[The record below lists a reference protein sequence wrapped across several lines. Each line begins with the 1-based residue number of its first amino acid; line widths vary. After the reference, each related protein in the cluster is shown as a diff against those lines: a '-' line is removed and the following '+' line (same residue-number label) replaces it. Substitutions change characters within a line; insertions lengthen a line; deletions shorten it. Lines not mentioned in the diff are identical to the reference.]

1 MDQIRY
7 SDKLSSRKK
16 LTGNKKEQ
24 EIPHLISLQKDSY
37 EKLLSSKSNS
47 DSNSY
52 IGIESVFRSFF
63 PVTDSV
69 GKVTLEFV
77 EYSLSDPLY
86 SPAECI
92 SSSRTYASSLKAKL
106 RLIIWDTNSDD
117 PENKEIL
124 SIKEQEVYLCELPLM
139 TDSGSFIIN
148 GSERVVVSQMK
159 RSPGVFFGSE
169 AGPNVF
175 GSKIYTAKIVPNLGS
190 WLDFEIDNK
199 DILHFRIDK
208 KRKMLA
214 TSLLRAL
221 DFSSKDII
229 TSFYDKFQISFKK
242 DKGWISEF
250 VPELFLDTK
259 ASSNI
264 VDANSGDVV
273 IAKGKK
279 INQRLIKKLQDSGFK
294 EYILSDDLIFG
305 HVIINDLLDSET
317 GEVLLESGSMLT
329 KDGLEALQNLNF
341 DAVEVVNPSKS
352 KIGSYIYNTLVI
364 DKNKTTK
371 DALLDIYRSI
381 RLGESLASVEVA
393 SNFLNSLF
401 FNAGKYNLSDVGR
414 MKINYRLDLNISD
427 DVLHLTKE
435 DIIKTME
442 IISKIKY
449 NDLPTDD
456 IDNLANRRVRTV
468 GELVENQLRIGIS
481 KIEKYIL
488 EKMHSSDSDS
498 IMPQTLI
505 NSKPLS
511 SSIKDFFAMSQLS
524 QFMDQTNPLSE
535 VTHKRRLSSL
545 GPGGLVR
552 DRAGFEV
559 RDVHPTHYGRICPIE
574 TPEGPNIGLINSLA
588 TYARVNDYGFIET
601 PFKKVVNGKVSNKI
615 VFLSAI
621 EEIDQN
627 IAQSNIKIDENGAIN
642 EDIVVCRR
650 NGEYIT
656 LKSSEIDLV
665 DVSTRQLISV
675 ATTLIPFLENDDAN
689 RALMGSNMQRQALP
703 LLQSAA
709 PLVGTGTESVI
720 AYDSGVVIKS
730 DFDAIVKYVDSTK
743 IIVES
748 KSEDSL
754 GQIKTYNL
762 VKYSRTNQDTCIN
775 QKPIVSVGD
784 VVKKGQVMSD
794 GHAVDNGE
802 LALGKNI
809 RVAFMSWN
817 GYNFED
823 SIIVSEKL
831 LQDNAFTSVH
841 IEELE
846 IVARDTRLGPEEI
859 TRDIPNINEEYLS
872 KLDEEG
878 IIHIG
883 AKVKA
888 GDLIVGKTTPKS
900 ESPMTPEEKLLKVI
914 FGEKS
919 SDVKDSSLYAP
930 IGMDGVVVDVKVLSR
945 KGLDKDE
952 RSLYIESQ
960 EIQKVARDR
969 DSHITFLKES
979 ISNRLKSVLF
989 GQILSNNIGKKKKSL
1004 KLDYNILQEFSFD
1017 ELLKISI
1024 EDADAANK
1032 LADIVKSYKDQLSN
1046 IKKEYDEN
1054 ISRIKSGDDLKQ
1066 GVLKIVKVYIAS
1078 KSVLQAGDKMSGRHG
1093 NKGVVSKIVPVEDM
1107 PYDENGESVD
1117 IILNPLGVPSRMNIG
1132 QILESHLGLAS
1143 VSLGRKV
1150 AEKLDLYYKK
1160 GAKIEDVKSQ
1170 LSKIYESEE
1179 EISLLNAM
1187 SEEEIVSFA
1196 EKLRNGVP
1204 FATGSF
1210 DGMNEKTINNLL
1222 TLSGNTEDGQVTL
1235 IDGISGEKFDRK
1247 VTVGYMY
1254 ILKLHHLVDSKI
1266 HARSI
1271 GPYSLITQQPLGG
1284 KSHFGGQ
1291 RFGEMECWA
1300 LQAYGVAYTLQ
1311 EMLTVKSDDVVG
1323 RIKIY
1328 ESIIHDNQNFTCGI
1342 PESFNVMIKEVRSLG
1357 LNIELVD

>member
-1 MDQIRY
+1 
-7 SDKLSSRKK
+7 
-16 LTGNKKEQ
+16 
-24 EIPHLISLQKDSY
+24 
-37 EKLLSSKSNS
+37 
-47 DSNSY
+47 
-52 IGIESVFRSFF
+52 
-63 PVTDSV
+63 
-69 GKVTLEFV
+69 
-77 EYSLSDPLY
+77 
-86 SPAECI
+86 
-92 SSSRTYASSLKAKL
+92 
-106 RLIIWDTNSDD
+106 
-117 PENKEIL
+117 
-124 SIKEQEVYLCELPLM
+124 
-139 TDSGSFIIN
+139 
-148 GSERVVVSQMK
+148 
-159 RSPGVFFGSE
+159 
-169 AGPNVF
+169 
-175 GSKIYTAKIVPNLGS
+175 
-190 WLDFEIDNK
+190 
-199 DILHFRIDK
+199 
-208 KRKMLA
+208 
-214 TSLLRAL
+214 
-221 DFSSKDII
+221 
-229 TSFYDKFQISFKK
+229 
-242 DKGWISEF
+242 
-250 VPELFLDTK
+250 
-259 ASSNI
+259 
-264 VDANSGDVV
+264 
-273 IAKGKK
+273 
-279 INQRLIKKLQDSGFK
+279 
-294 EYILSDDLIFG
+294 
-305 HVIINDLLDSET
+305 
-317 GEVLLESGSMLT
+317 
-329 KDGLEALQNLNF
+329 
-341 DAVEVVNPSKS
+341 
-352 KIGSYIYNTLVI
+352 
-364 DKNKTTK
+364 
-371 DALLDIYRSI
+371 
-381 RLGESLASVEVA
+381 
-393 SNFLNSLF
+393 
-401 FNAGKYNLSDVGR
+401 
-414 MKINYRLDLNISD
+414 MKINYRLSIEVDK

-435 DIIKTME
+435 DIIKTIE
-442 IISKIKY
+442 ILSKIKY
-449 NDLPTDD
+449 QDLPTDD
-456 IDNLANRRVRTV
+456 IDNLANRRVRAV

-488 EKMHSSDSDS
+488 EKMHSSDPDS

-588 TYARVNDYGFIET
+588 TYAKISNYGFIET
-601 PFKKVVNGKVSNKI
+601 PYRKVFDNKVSDEV

-621 EEIDQN
+621 EEIDRN
-627 IAQSNIKIDENGAIN
+627 IAQSNTKIDDNNNII

-650 NGEYIT
+650 NNEYIT
-656 LKSSEIDLV
+656 VKSSEIDLI
-665 DVSTRQLISV
+665 DVSTKQLISI

-703 LLQSAA
+703 LLKSSA
-709 PLVGTGTESVI
+709 PLVGTGTESII
-720 AYDSGVVIKS
+720 AYDSGVIVKS
-730 DFDAIVKYVDSTK
+730 DFDGIVRYVDSDK

-748 KSEDSL
+748 DNEESI

-762 VKYSRTNQDTCIN
+762 TKYSRTNQDTCIN
-775 QKPIVSVGD
+775 QRPVVFVGD
-784 VVKKGQVMSD
+784 KVRSGQIMSD
-794 GHAVDNGE
+794 GHSVENGE

-831 LQDNAFTSVH
+831 LQDDTFTSVH

-859 TRDIPNINEEYLS
+859 TRDIPNINEEYLN

-878 IIHIG
+878 VIHIG
-883 AKVKA
+883 AKIKA

-919 SDVKDSSLYAP
+919 SDVRDSSLYAP

-960 EIQKVARDR
+960 AIQKATRNK
-969 DSHITFLKES
+969 DSSISFLKDS
-979 ISNRLKSVLF
+979 VSNKLKSILF
-989 GQILSNNIGKKKKSL
+989 GQKLANNIGKKKKSL
-1004 KLDYNILQEFSFD
+1004 KLDYKILQDFSLE
-1017 ELLKISI
+1017 ELFKISVDDLGVMEKVGNI
-1024 EDADAANK
+1024 M
-1032 LADIVKSYKDQLSN
+1032 KSYKEQALN
-1046 IKKEYDEN
+1046 LEKEYEN
-1054 ISRIKSGDDLKQ
+1054 SVSRIKSGDDLKQ

-1093 NKGVVSKIVPVEDM
+1093 NKGVVSRIVPVEDM
-1107 PYDENGESVD
+1107 PYDENGEPVD

-1143 VSLGRKV
+1143 VMLGRKV
-1150 AEKLDLYYKK
+1150 AKKLNEYKQGNASIDDLR
-1160 GAKIEDVKSQ
+1160 SQ
-1170 LSKIYESEE
+1170 LELIYDSKE
-1179 EISLLNAM
+1179 EISLLKLMNKD
-1187 SEEEIVSFA
+1187 ELVSFA
-1196 EKLRNGVP
+1196 SKIRNGVP

-1210 DGMNEKTINNLL
+1210 DGMNEDVIDNLL
-1222 TLSGNTEDGQVTL
+1222 TLSGNSEDGQVTL
-1235 IDGISGEKFDRK
+1235 IDGITGDKFDRK

-1254 ILKLHHLVDSKI
+1254 ILKLHHLVESKI

-1328 ESIIHDNQNFTCGI
+1328 ESIIHENQNFTCGI
-1342 PESFNVMIKEVRSLG
+1342 PESFNVMIKEVRSLV

>member
-1 MDQIRY
+1 MDQVRY
-7 SDKLSSRKK
+7 FDKLSLRKK
-16 LTGNKKEQ
+16 LAGNKKEQ
-24 EIPHLISLQKDSY
+24 EVPYLISLQKDSY
-37 EKLLSSKSNS
+37 KKLLVSDPNS
-47 DSNSY
+47 DTNV
-52 IGIESVFRSFF
+52 GIDSVFRSFF

-69 GKVTLEFV
+69 GRVTLEFV
-77 EYSLSDPLY
+77 EYILSDPLY
-86 SPAECI
+86 TPSECI
-92 SSSRTYASSLKAKL
+92 TSSRTYASSLKAKL
-106 RLIIWDTNSDD
+106 RLILWDTDSNDSQ
-117 PENKEIL
+117 NKEIL
-124 SIKEQEVYLCELPLM
+124 SVKEQEVYFCELPLM
-139 TDSGSFIIN
+139 TDNGSFIIN
-148 GSERVVVSQMK
+148 GSERVIVSQMK

-169 AGPNVF
+169 SANNVF
-175 GSKIYTAKIVPNLGS
+175 GSKIYTAKIVPNIGS

-221 DFSSKDII
+221 DFSYKDII
-229 TSFYDKFQISFKK
+229 TTFYNKFKISFDKK
-242 DKGWISEF
+242 KGWISEF
-250 VPELFLDTK
+250 IPDSFLGGK
-259 ASSNI
+259 AASDI
-264 VDANSGDVV
+264 VDADSGDIV
-273 IAKGKK
+273 IKKGQK
-279 INQRLIKKLQDSGFK
+279 INQRLLNKLEDSDFK
-294 EYILSDDLIFG
+294 NYILSDDLIFG
-305 HVIINDLLDSET
+305 HVIVDDLLDSET

-329 KDGLEALQNLNF
+329 LEGLEALQNLNF
-341 DAVEVVNPSKS
+341 DNIDVVNPSKS
-352 KIGSYIYNTLVI
+352 KIGSYIYNTLIV

-401 FNAGKYNLSDVGR
+401 FNVGKYSLSDVGR
-414 MKINYRLDLNISD
+414 MKINYRLSIEVDK

-435 DIIKTME
+435 DIIKTIE
-442 IISKIKY
+442 ILSKIKY
-449 NDLPTDD
+449 QDLPTDD
-456 IDNLANRRVRTV
+456 IDNLANRRVRAV

-488 EKMHSSDSDS
+488 EKMHSSDPDS

-588 TYARVNDYGFIET
+588 TYAKISNYGFIET
-601 PFKKVVNGKVSNKI
+601 PYRKVFDNKVSDEV

-621 EEIDQN
+621 EEIDRN
-627 IAQSNIKIDENGAIN
+627 IAQSNTKIDDNNNII

-650 NGEYIT
+650 NNEYIT
-656 LKSSEIDLV
+656 VKSSEIDLI
-665 DVSTRQLISV
+665 DVSTKQLISI

-703 LLQSAA
+703 LLKSSA
-709 PLVGTGTESVI
+709 PLVGTGTESII
-720 AYDSGVVIKS
+720 AYDSGVIVKS
-730 DFDAIVKYVDSTK
+730 DFDGIVRYVDSDK

-748 KSEDSL
+748 DNEESI

-762 VKYSRTNQDTCIN
+762 TKYSRTNQDTCIN
-775 QKPIVSVGD
+775 QRPVVFVGD
-784 VVKKGQVMSD
+784 KVRSGQIMSD
-794 GHAVDNGE
+794 GHSVENGE

-831 LQDNAFTSVH
+831 LQDDTFTSVH

-859 TRDIPNINEEYLS
+859 TRDIPNINEEYLN

-878 IIHIG
+878 VIHIG
-883 AKVKA
+883 AKIKA

-919 SDVKDSSLYAP
+919 SDVRDSSLYAP

-960 EIQKVARDR
+960 AIQKATRNK
-969 DSHITFLKES
+969 DSSISFLKDS
-979 ISNRLKSVLF
+979 VSNKLKSILF
-989 GQILSNNIGKKKKSL
+989 GQKLANNIGKKKKSL
-1004 KLDYNILQEFSFD
+1004 KLDYKILQDFSLE
-1017 ELLKISI
+1017 ELFKISVDDLGVMEKVGNI
-1024 EDADAANK
+1024 M
-1032 LADIVKSYKDQLSN
+1032 KSYKEQALN
-1046 IKKEYDEN
+1046 LEKEYEN
-1054 ISRIKSGDDLKQ
+1054 SVSRIKSGDDLKQ

-1093 NKGVVSKIVPVEDM
+1093 NKGVVSRIVPVEDM
-1107 PYDENGESVD
+1107 PYDENGEPVD

-1143 VSLGRKV
+1143 VMLGRKV
-1150 AEKLDLYYKK
+1150 AKKLNEYKQGNASIDDLR
-1160 GAKIEDVKSQ
+1160 SQ
-1170 LSKIYESEE
+1170 LELIYDSKE
-1179 EISLLNAM
+1179 EISLLKLMNKD
-1187 SEEEIVSFA
+1187 ELVSFA
-1196 EKLRNGVP
+1196 SKIRNGVP

-1210 DGMNEKTINNLL
+1210 DGMNEDVIDNLL
-1222 TLSGNTEDGQVTL
+1222 TLSGNSEDGQVTL
-1235 IDGISGEKFDRK
+1235 IDGITGDKFDRK

-1254 ILKLHHLVDSKI
+1254 ILKLHHLVESKI

-1328 ESIIHDNQNFTCGI
+1328 ESIIHENQNFTCGI

>member
-1 MDQIRY
+1 MDQVRY
-7 SDKLSSRKK
+7 FDKLSLRKK
-16 LTGNKKEQ
+16 LAGNKKEQ
-24 EIPHLISLQKDSY
+24 EVPYLISLQKDSY
-37 EKLLSSKSNS
+37 KKLLVSDPNS
-47 DSNSY
+47 DTNV
-52 IGIESVFRSFF
+52 GIDSVFRSFF

-69 GKVTLEFV
+69 GRVTLEFV
-77 EYSLSDPLY
+77 EYILSDPLY
-86 SPAECI
+86 TPSECI
-92 SSSRTYASSLKAKL
+92 TSSRTYASSLKAKL
-106 RLIIWDTNSDD
+106 RLILWDTDSNDSQ
-117 PENKEIL
+117 NKEIL
-124 SIKEQEVYLCELPLM
+124 SVKEQEVYFCELPLM
-139 TDSGSFIIN
+139 TDNGSFIIN
-148 GSERVVVSQMK
+148 GSERVIVSQMK

-169 AGPNVF
+169 SANNVF
-175 GSKIYTAKIVPNLGS
+175 GSKIYTAKIVPNIGS

-229 TSFYDKFQISFKK
+229 TTFYNKFKISFDKK
-242 DKGWISEF
+242 KGWISEF
-250 VPELFLDTK
+250 IPDSFLGGK
-259 ASSNI
+259 AASDI
-264 VDANSGDVV
+264 VDADSGDIV
-273 IAKGKK
+273 IKKGQK
-279 INQRLIKKLQDSGFK
+279 INQRLLNKLEDSDFK
-294 EYILSDDLIFG
+294 NYILSDDLIFG
-305 HVIINDLLDSET
+305 HVIVDDLLDSET

-329 KDGLEALQNLNF
+329 LEGLEALQNLNF
-341 DAVEVVNPSKS
+341 DNIDVVNPSKS
-352 KIGSYIYNTLVI
+352 KIGSYIYNTLIV

-401 FNAGKYNLSDVGR
+401 FNVGKYSLSDVGR
-414 MKINYRLDLNISD
+414 MKINYRLSIEVDK

-435 DIIKTME
+435 DIIKTIE
-442 IISKIKY
+442 ILSKIKY
-449 NDLPTDD
+449 QDLPTDD
-456 IDNLANRRVRTV
+456 IDNLANRRVRAV

-481 KIEKYIL
+481 KIEKYIM
-488 EKMHSSDSDS
+488 EKMHSSDPDS

-588 TYARVNDYGFIET
+588 TYAKISNYGFIET
-601 PFKKVVNGKVSNKI
+601 PYRKVFDNKVSDEV

-621 EEIDQN
+621 EEIDRN
-627 IAQSNIKIDENGAIN
+627 IAQSNTKIDDNNNII

-650 NGEYIT
+650 NNEYIT
-656 LKSSEIDLV
+656 VKSSEIDLI
-665 DVSTRQLISV
+665 DVSTKQLISI

-703 LLQSAA
+703 LLKSSA
-709 PLVGTGTESVI
+709 PLVGTGTESII
-720 AYDSGVVIKS
+720 AYDSGVIVKS
-730 DFDAIVKYVDSTK
+730 DFDGIVRYVDSDK

-748 KSEDSL
+748 DNEESI

-762 VKYSRTNQDTCIN
+762 TKYSRTNQDTCIN
-775 QKPIVSVGD
+775 QRPVVFVGD
-784 VVKKGQVMSD
+784 KVRSGQIMSD
-794 GHAVDNGE
+794 GHSVENGE

-831 LQDNAFTSVH
+831 LQDDTFTSVH

-859 TRDIPNINEEYLS
+859 TRDIPNINEEYLN

-878 IIHIG
+878 VIHIG
-883 AKVKA
+883 AKIKA

-919 SDVKDSSLYAP
+919 SDVRDSSLYAP

-960 EIQKVARDR
+960 AIQKATRNKDY
-969 DSHITFLKES
+969 SISFLKDS
-979 ISNRLKSVLF
+979 VSNKLKSILF
-989 GQILSNNIGKKKKSL
+989 GQKLANNIGKKKKSL
-1004 KLDYNILQEFSFD
+1004 KLDYKILQDFSLE
-1017 ELLKISI
+1017 ELFKISVDDLGVMEKVGNI
-1024 EDADAANK
+1024 M
-1032 LADIVKSYKDQLSN
+1032 KSYKEQALN
-1046 IKKEYDEN
+1046 LKKN
-1054 ISRIKSGDDLKQ
+1054 M
-1066 GVLKIVKVYIAS
+1066 KIVFL
-1078 KSVLQAGDKMSGRHG
+1078 VL
-1093 NKGVVSKIVPVEDM
+1093 
-1107 PYDENGESVD
+1107 
-1117 IILNPLGVPSRMNIG
+1117 
-1132 QILESHLGLAS
+1132 
-1143 VSLGRKV
+1143 
-1150 AEKLDLYYKK
+1150 
-1160 GAKIEDVKSQ
+1160 
-1170 LSKIYESEE
+1170 
-1179 EISLLNAM
+1179 
-1187 SEEEIVSFA
+1187 
-1196 EKLRNGVP
+1196 
-1204 FATGSF
+1204 
-1210 DGMNEKTINNLL
+1210 NL
-1222 TLSGNTEDGQVTL
+1222 
-1235 IDGISGEKFDRK
+1235 
-1247 VTVGYMY
+1247 
-1254 ILKLHHLVDSKI
+1254 
-1266 HARSI
+1266 
-1271 GPYSLITQQPLGG
+1271 
-1284 KSHFGGQ
+1284 
-1291 RFGEMECWA
+1291 
-1300 LQAYGVAYTLQ
+1300 
-1311 EMLTVKSDDVVG
+1311 
-1323 RIKIY
+1323 
-1328 ESIIHDNQNFTCGI
+1328 
-1342 PESFNVMIKEVRSLG
+1342 VMI
-1357 LNIELVD
+1357 

>member
-1 MDQIRY
+1 MDQVRY
-7 SDKLSSRKK
+7 FDKLSLRKK
-16 LTGNKKEQ
+16 LAGNKKEQ
-24 EIPHLISLQKDSY
+24 EVPYLISLQKDSY
-37 EKLLSSKSNS
+37 KKLLVSDPNS
-47 DSNSY
+47 DTNV
-52 IGIESVFRSFF
+52 GIDSVFRSFF

-69 GKVTLEFV
+69 GRVTLEFV
-77 EYSLSDPLY
+77 EYILSDPLY
-86 SPAECI
+86 TPSECI
-92 SSSRTYASSLKAKL
+92 TSSRTYASSLKAKL
-106 RLIIWDTNSDD
+106 RLILWDTDSNDSQ
-117 PENKEIL
+117 NKEIL
-124 SIKEQEVYLCELPLM
+124 SVKEQEVYFCELPLM
-139 TDSGSFIIN
+139 TDNGSFIIN
-148 GSERVVVSQMK
+148 GSERVIVSQMK

-169 AGPNVF
+169 SANNVF
-175 GSKIYTAKIVPNLGS
+175 GSKIYTAKIVPNIGS

-229 TSFYDKFQISFKK
+229 TTFYNKFKISFDKK
-242 DKGWISEF
+242 KGWISEF
-250 VPELFLDTK
+250 IPDSFLGGK
-259 ASSNI
+259 AASDI
-264 VDANSGDVV
+264 VDADSGDIV
-273 IAKGKK
+273 IKKGQK
-279 INQRLIKKLQDSGFK
+279 INQRLLNKLEDSDFK
-294 EYILSDDLIFG
+294 NYILSDDLIFG
-305 HVIINDLLDSET
+305 HVIVDDLLDSET

-329 KDGLEALQNLNF
+329 LEGLEALQNLNF
-341 DAVEVVNPSKS
+341 DNIDVVNPSKS
-352 KIGSYIYNTLVI
+352 KIGSYIYNTLIV

-401 FNAGKYNLSDVGR
+401 FNVGKYSLSDVGR
-414 MKINYRLDLNISD
+414 MKINYRLSIEVDK

-435 DIIKTME
+435 DIIKTIE
-442 IISKIKY
+442 ILSKIKY
-449 NDLPTDD
+449 QDLPTDD
-456 IDNLANRRVRTV
+456 IDNLANRRVRAV

-488 EKMHSSDSDS
+488 EKMHSSDPDS

-588 TYARVNDYGFIET
+588 TYAKISNYGFIET
-601 PFKKVVNGKVSNKI
+601 PYRKVFDNKVSDEV

-621 EEIDQN
+621 EEIDRN
-627 IAQSNIKIDENGAIN
+627 IAQSNTKIDDNNNII

-650 NGEYIT
+650 NNEYIT
-656 LKSSEIDLV
+656 VKSSEIDLI
-665 DVSTRQLISV
+665 DVSTKQLISI

-703 LLQSAA
+703 LLKSSA
-709 PLVGTGTESVI
+709 PLVGTGTESII
-720 AYDSGVVIKS
+720 AYDSGVIVKS
-730 DFDAIVKYVDSTK
+730 DFDGIVRYVDSDK

-748 KSEDSL
+748 DNEESI

-762 VKYSRTNQDTCIN
+762 TKYSRTNQDTCIN
-775 QKPIVSVGD
+775 QRPVVFVGD
-784 VVKKGQVMSD
+784 KVRSGQIMSD
-794 GHAVDNGE
+794 GHSVENGE

-831 LQDNAFTSVH
+831 LQDDTFTSVH

-859 TRDIPNINEEYLS
+859 TRDIPNINEEYLN

-878 IIHIG
+878 VIHIG
-883 AKVKA
+883 AKIKA

-919 SDVKDSSLYAP
+919 SDVRDSSLYAP

-960 EIQKVARDR
+960 AIQKATRNK
-969 DSHITFLKES
+969 DSSISFLKDS
-979 ISNRLKSVLF
+979 VSNKLKSILF
-989 GQILSNNIGKKKKSL
+989 GQKLANNIGKKKKSL
-1004 KLDYNILQEFSFD
+1004 KLDYKILQDFSLE
-1017 ELLKISI
+1017 ELFKISVDDLGVMEKVGNI
-1024 EDADAANK
+1024 M
-1032 LADIVKSYKDQLSN
+1032 KSYKEQALN
-1046 IKKEYDEN
+1046 LEKEYEN
-1054 ISRIKSGDDLKQ
+1054 SVSRIKSGDDLKQ

-1093 NKGVVSKIVPVEDM
+1093 NKGVVSRIVPVEDM
-1107 PYDENGESVD
+1107 PYDENGEPVD

-1143 VSLGRKV
+1143 VMLGRKV
-1150 AEKLDLYYKK
+1150 AKKLNEYKQGNASIDDLR
-1160 GAKIEDVKSQ
+1160 SQ
-1170 LSKIYESEE
+1170 LELIYDSKE
-1179 EISLLNAM
+1179 EISLLKLMNKD
-1187 SEEEIVSFA
+1187 ELVSFA
-1196 EKLRNGVP
+1196 SKIRNGVP

-1210 DGMNEKTINNLL
+1210 DGMNEDVIDNLL
-1222 TLSGNTEDGQVTL
+1222 TLSGNSEDGQVTL
-1235 IDGISGEKFDRK
+1235 IDGITGDKFDRK

-1254 ILKLHHLVDSKI
+1254 ILKLHHLVESKI

-1328 ESIIHDNQNFTCGI
+1328 ESIIHENQNFTCGI

>member
-1 MDQIRY
+1 VDQVRY
-7 SDKLSSRKK
+7 FDKLSSRKK

-24 EIPHLISLQKDSY
+24 EVPYLISLQKDSY
-37 EKLLSSKSNS
+37 KKLLNS
-47 DSNSY
+47 TSEPSESY
-52 IGIESVFRSFF
+52 VGIESVFRSFF

-77 EYSLSDPLY
+77 EYLLSDPLY

-106 RLIIWDTNSDD
+106 RLILWDTNSDD
-117 PENKEIL
+117 PDNKEVL

-139 TDSGSFIIN
+139 TENGSFIIN
-148 GSERVVVSQMK
+148 GSERVIVSQMK

-169 AGPNVF
+169 SGSNVF
-175 GSKIYTAKIVPNLGS
+175 GSKIYTAKIVPNIGS

-208 KRKMLA
+208 KRKMLV

-229 TSFYDKFQISFKK
+229 TSFYNKFKIHFDKK
-242 DKGWISEF
+242 KGWISEF

-259 ASSNI
+259 ASTDI
-264 VDANSGDVV
+264 IDADTGDVV
-273 IAKGKK
+273 IKKGKK
-279 INQRLIKKLQDSGFK
+279 INQRLVDKITDAGFK
-294 EYILSDDLIFG
+294 NYILIDELVFG
-305 HVIINDLLDSET
+305 HVIVDDLLDSDT

-329 KDGLEALQNLNF
+329 NEALDALQNLNF
-341 DAVEVVNPSKS
+341 DNIDAVNPSKS
-352 KIGSYIYNTLVI
+352 RIGSYIYNTLII

-401 FNAGKYNLSDVGR
+401 FNVGKYNLSDVGR
-414 MKINYRLDLNISD
+414 MKINYRLGLDIDKNT
-427 DVLHLTKE
+427 LHLTKE
-435 DIIKTME
+435 DIIKTIE

-456 IDNLANRRVRTV
+456 IDNLANRRVRAV

-488 EKMHSSDSDS
+488 EKMHSADADS

-588 TYARVNDYGFIET
+588 TYARINNYGFVET
-601 PFKKVVNGKVSNKI
+601 PYRKLVDGKVGNEV

-621 EEIDQN
+621 EEIDKN
-627 IAQSNIKIDENGAIN
+627 IAQSSIEVNEDGSIA

-650 NGEYIT
+650 NNEYIT
-656 LKSSEIDLV
+656 IKSAEIDLI
-665 DVSTRQLISV
+665 DVSTRQLISI

-703 LLQSAA
+703 LLKSSA
-709 PLVGTGTESVI
+709 PLVGTGTESII
-720 AYDSGVVIKS
+720 AYDSGVIIKS
-730 DFDAIVKYVDSTK
+730 DFDGVIRYVDATK

-748 KSEDSL
+748 SDENNIGK
-754 GQIKTYNL
+754 IKTYDL
-762 VKYSRTNQDTCIN
+762 IKYSRTNQDTCIN

-784 VVKKGQVMSD
+784 SVKAGQVMSD
-794 GHAVDNGE
+794 GHAVENGE

-831 LQDNAFTSVH
+831 LQDNTFTSVH

-859 TRDIPNINEEYLS
+859 TRDIPNINEEYLG

-883 AKVKA
+883 AKIKA
-888 GDLIVGKTTPKS
+888 GDLIVGKASPKS

-960 EIQKVARDR
+960 DIQKATRNKDAQ
-969 DSHITFLKES
+969 IAFLKNS
-979 ISNRLKSVLF
+979 IGNKLRSILF
-989 GQILSNNIGKKKKSL
+989 GQKLLNNIGKKKKGTE
-1004 KLDYNILQEFSFD
+1004 LDYNILQEFSVD
-1017 ELLKISI
+1017 ELLKTSV
-1024 EDADAANK
+1024 EDVKIAEKSAA
-1032 LADIVKSYKDQLSN
+1032 IVKNYKEQLLS
-1046 IKKEYDEN
+1046 IQKEYDDN
-1054 ISRIKSGDDLKQ
+1054 VSRIKSGDDLKQ

-1078 KSVLQAGDKMSGRHG
+1078 RSVLQAGDKMSGRHG
-1093 NKGVVSKIVPVEDM
+1093 NKGVVSKIVPIEDM
-1107 PYDENGESVD
+1107 PYDENGEPVD

-1143 VSLGRKV
+1143 VTLGRKV
-1150 AEKLDLYYKK
+1150 AEILDLYYKK
-1160 GAKIEDVKSQ
+1160 GATIADVKSQ
-1170 LSKIYESEE
+1170 LSKIYDSKEE
-1179 EISLLNAM
+1179 LSLLKSMND
-1187 SEEEIVSFA
+1187 EEIVEFA
-1196 EKLRNGVP
+1196 EKIRNGVP

-1210 DGMNEKTINNLL
+1210 DGMNEQTIDNLL
-1222 TLSGNTEDGQVTL
+1222 TLSGNTADGQVKL
-1235 IDGISGEKFDRK
+1235 IDGISGEAFDRK

>member
-1 MDQIRY
+1 MDQVRY
-7 SDKLSSRKK
+7 FDKLSLRKK
-16 LTGNKKEQ
+16 LAGNKKEQ
-24 EIPHLISLQKDSY
+24 EVPYLISLQKDSY
-37 EKLLSSKSNS
+37 KKLLVSDPNS
-47 DSNSY
+47 DTNV
-52 IGIESVFRSFF
+52 GIDSVFRSFF

-69 GKVTLEFV
+69 GRVTLEFV
-77 EYSLSDPLY
+77 EYILSDPLY
-86 SPAECI
+86 TPSECI
-92 SSSRTYASSLKAKL
+92 TSSRTYASSLKAKL
-106 RLIIWDTNSDD
+106 RLILWDTDSNDSQ
-117 PENKEIL
+117 NKEIL
-124 SIKEQEVYLCELPLM
+124 SVKEQEVYFCELPLM
-139 TDSGSFIIN
+139 TDNGSFIIN
-148 GSERVVVSQMK
+148 GSERVIVSQMK

-169 AGPNVF
+169 SANNVF
-175 GSKIYTAKIVPNLGS
+175 GSKIYTAKIVPNIGS

-229 TSFYDKFQISFKK
+229 TTFYNKFKISFDKK
-242 DKGWISEF
+242 KGWISEF
-250 VPELFLDTK
+250 IPDSFLGGK
-259 ASSNI
+259 AASDI
-264 VDANSGDVV
+264 VDADSGDIV
-273 IAKGKK
+273 IKKGQK
-279 INQRLIKKLQDSGFK
+279 INQRLLNKLEDSDFK
-294 EYILSDDLIFG
+294 NYILSDDLIFG
-305 HVIINDLLDSET
+305 HVIVDDLLDSET

-329 KDGLEALQNLNF
+329 LEGLEALQNLNF
-341 DAVEVVNPSKS
+341 DNIDVVNPSKS
-352 KIGSYIYNTLVI
+352 KIGSYIYNTLIV

-401 FNAGKYNLSDVGR
+401 FNVGKYSLSDVGR
-414 MKINYRLDLNISD
+414 MKINYRLSIEVDK

-435 DIIKTME
+435 DIIKTIE
-442 IISKIKY
+442 ILSKIKY
-449 NDLPTDD
+449 QDLPTDD
-456 IDNLANRRVRTV
+456 IDNLANRRVRAV

-488 EKMHSSDSDS
+488 EKMHSSDPDS

-574 TPEGPNIGLINSLA
+574 TQEGPNIGLINSLA
-588 TYARVNDYGFIET
+588 TYAKISNYGFIET
-601 PFKKVVNGKVSNKI
+601 PYRKVFDNKVSDEV

-621 EEIDQN
+621 EEIDRN
-627 IAQSNIKIDENGAIN
+627 IAQSNTKIDDNNNII

-650 NGEYIT
+650 NNEYIT
-656 LKSSEIDLV
+656 VKSSEIDLI
-665 DVSTRQLISV
+665 DVSTKQLISI

-703 LLQSAA
+703 LLKSSA
-709 PLVGTGTESVI
+709 PLVGTGTESII
-720 AYDSGVVIKS
+720 AYDSGVIVKS
-730 DFDAIVKYVDSTK
+730 DFDGIVRYVDSDK

-748 KSEDSL
+748 DNEESI

-762 VKYSRTNQDTCIN
+762 TKYSRTNQDTCIN
-775 QKPIVSVGD
+775 QRPVVFVGD
-784 VVKKGQVMSD
+784 KVRSGQIMSD
-794 GHAVDNGE
+794 GNSVENGE

-831 LQDNAFTSVH
+831 LQDDTFTSVH

-859 TRDIPNINEEYLS
+859 TRDIPNINEEYLN

-878 IIHIG
+878 VIHIG
-883 AKVKA
+883 AKIKA

-919 SDVKDSSLYAP
+919 SDVRDSSLYAP

-952 RSLYIESQ
+952 RSLYIESKA
-960 EIQKVARDR
+960 IQKATRNK
-969 DSHITFLKES
+969 DSSISFLKDS
-979 ISNRLKSVLF
+979 VSNKLKSILF
-989 GQILSNNIGKKKKSL
+989 GQKLANNIGKKKKSL
-1004 KLDYNILQEFSFD
+1004 KLDYKILQDFSLE
-1017 ELLKISI
+1017 ELFKISVDDLGVMEKVGNI
-1024 EDADAANK
+1024 M
-1032 LADIVKSYKDQLSN
+1032 KSYKEQALN
-1046 IKKEYDEN
+1046 LEKEYEN
-1054 ISRIKSGDDLKQ
+1054 SVSRIKSGDDLKQ

-1093 NKGVVSKIVPVEDM
+1093 NKGVVSRIVPVEDM
-1107 PYDENGESVD
+1107 PYDENGEPVD

-1143 VSLGRKV
+1143 VMLGRKV
-1150 AEKLDLYYKK
+1150 AKKLNEYKQGNASIDDLR
-1160 GAKIEDVKSQ
+1160 SQ
-1170 LSKIYESEE
+1170 LELIYDSKE
-1179 EISLLNAM
+1179 EISLLKLMNKD
-1187 SEEEIVSFA
+1187 ELVSFA
-1196 EKLRNGVP
+1196 SKIRNGVP

-1210 DGMNEKTINNLL
+1210 DGMNEDVIDNLL
-1222 TLSGNTEDGQVTL
+1222 TLSGNSEDCQVTL
-1235 IDGISGEKFDRK
+1235 IDGITGDKFDRK

-1254 ILKLHHLVDSKI
+1254 ILKLHHLVESKI

-1328 ESIIHDNQNFTCGI
+1328 ESIIHENQNFTCGI

>member
-1 MDQIRY
+1 MDQVRY
-7 SDKLSSRKK
+7 FDKLSLRKK
-16 LTGNKKEQ
+16 LAGNKKEQ
-24 EIPHLISLQKDSY
+24 EVPYLISLQKDSY
-37 EKLLSSKSNS
+37 KKLLVSDPNS
-47 DSNSY
+47 DTNV
-52 IGIESVFRSFF
+52 GIDSVFRSFF

-69 GKVTLEFV
+69 GRVTLEFV
-77 EYSLSDPLY
+77 EYILSDPLY
-86 SPAECI
+86 TPSECI
-92 SSSRTYASSLKAKL
+92 TSSRTYASSLKAKL
-106 RLIIWDTNSDD
+106 RLILWDTDSNDSQ
-117 PENKEIL
+117 NKEIL
-124 SIKEQEVYLCELPLM
+124 SVKEQEVYFCELPLM
-139 TDSGSFIIN
+139 TDNGSFIIN
-148 GSERVVVSQMK
+148 GSERVIVSQMK

-169 AGPNVF
+169 SANNVF
-175 GSKIYTAKIVPNLGS
+175 GSKIYTAKIVPNIGS

-229 TSFYDKFQISFKK
+229 TTFYNKFKISFDKK
-242 DKGWISEF
+242 KGWISEF
-250 VPELFLDTK
+250 IPDSFLGGK
-259 ASSNI
+259 AASDI
-264 VDANSGDVV
+264 VDADSGDIV
-273 IAKGKK
+273 IKKGQK
-279 INQRLIKKLQDSGFK
+279 INQRLLNKLEDSDFK
-294 EYILSDDLIFG
+294 NYILSDDLIFG
-305 HVIINDLLDSET
+305 HVIVDDLLDSET

-329 KDGLEALQNLNF
+329 LEGLEALQNLNF
-341 DAVEVVNPSKS
+341 DNIDVVNPSKS
-352 KIGSYIYNTLVI
+352 KIGSYIYNTLIV

-401 FNAGKYNLSDVGR
+401 FNVGKYSLSDVGR
-414 MKINYRLDLNISD
+414 MKINYRLSIEVDK

-435 DIIKTME
+435 DIIKTIE
-442 IISKIKY
+442 ILSKIKY
-449 NDLPTDD
+449 QDLPTDD
-456 IDNLANRRVRTV
+456 IDNLANRRVRAV

-488 EKMHSSDSDS
+488 EKMHSSDPDS

-588 TYARVNDYGFIET
+588 TYAKISNYGFIET
-601 PFKKVVNGKVSNKI
+601 PYRKVFDNKVSDEV

-621 EEIDQN
+621 EEIDRN
-627 IAQSNIKIDENGAIN
+627 IAQSNTKIDDNNNII

-650 NGEYIT
+650 NNEYIT
-656 LKSSEIDLV
+656 VKSSEIDLI
-665 DVSTRQLISV
+665 DVSTKQLISI

-703 LLQSAA
+703 LLKSSA
-709 PLVGTGTESVI
+709 PLVGTGTESII
-720 AYDSGVVIKS
+720 AYDSGVIVKS
-730 DFDAIVKYVDSTK
+730 DFDGIVRYVDSDK

-748 KSEDSL
+748 DNEESI

-762 VKYSRTNQDTCIN
+762 TKYSRTNQDTCIN
-775 QKPIVSVGD
+775 QRPVVFVGD
-784 VVKKGQVMSD
+784 KVRSGQIMSD
-794 GHAVDNGE
+794 GHSVENGE

-831 LQDNAFTSVH
+831 LQDDTFTSVH

-859 TRDIPNINEEYLS
+859 TRDIPNINEEYLN

-878 IIHIG
+878 VIHIG
-883 AKVKA
+883 AKIKA

-919 SDVKDSSLYAP
+919 SDVRDSSLYAP

-960 EIQKVARDR
+960 AIQKATRNK
-969 DSHITFLKES
+969 DSSISFLKDS
-979 ISNRLKSVLF
+979 VSNKLKSILF
-989 GQILSNNIGKKKKSL
+989 GQKLANNIGKKKKSL
-1004 KLDYNILQEFSFD
+1004 KLDYKILQDFSLE
-1017 ELLKISI
+1017 ELFKISVDDLGVMEKVGNI
-1024 EDADAANK
+1024 M
-1032 LADIVKSYKDQLSN
+1032 KSYKEQALN
-1046 IKKEYDEN
+1046 LEKEYEN
-1054 ISRIKSGDDLKQ
+1054 SVSRIKSGDDLKQ

-1078 KSVLQAGDKMSGRHG
+1078 KSVLQAGDKMS
-1093 NKGVVSKIVPVEDM
+1093 
-1107 PYDENGESVD
+1107 
-1117 IILNPLGVPSRMNIG
+1117 
-1132 QILESHLGLAS
+1132 
-1143 VSLGRKV
+1143 
-1150 AEKLDLYYKK
+1150 
-1160 GAKIEDVKSQ
+1160 
-1170 LSKIYESEE
+1170 
-1179 EISLLNAM
+1179 
-1187 SEEEIVSFA
+1187 
-1196 EKLRNGVP
+1196 
-1204 FATGSF
+1204 
-1210 DGMNEKTINNLL
+1210 
-1222 TLSGNTEDGQVTL
+1222 
-1235 IDGISGEKFDRK
+1235 
-1247 VTVGYMY
+1247 
-1254 ILKLHHLVDSKI
+1254 
-1266 HARSI
+1266 
-1271 GPYSLITQQPLGG
+1271 
-1284 KSHFGGQ
+1284 
-1291 RFGEMECWA
+1291 
-1300 LQAYGVAYTLQ
+1300 
-1311 EMLTVKSDDVVG
+1311 
-1323 RIKIY
+1323 
-1328 ESIIHDNQNFTCGI
+1328 
-1342 PESFNVMIKEVRSLG
+1342 
-1357 LNIELVD
+1357 

>member
-1 MDQIRY
+1 VDQVRY
-7 SDKLSSRKK
+7 FDKLSLRKK
-16 LTGNKKEQ
+16 LAGNKKEQ
-24 EIPHLISLQKDSY
+24 EVPYLISLQKDSY
-37 EKLLSSKSNS
+37 KKLLVSDPNS
-47 DSNSY
+47 DTNV
-52 IGIESVFRSFF
+52 GIDSVFRSFF

-69 GKVTLEFV
+69 GRVTLEFV
-77 EYSLSDPLY
+77 EYILSDPLY
-86 SPAECI
+86 TPSECI
-92 SSSRTYASSLKAKL
+92 TSSRTYASSLKAKL
-106 RLIIWDTNSDD
+106 RLILWDTDSNDSQ
-117 PENKEIL
+117 NKEIL
-124 SIKEQEVYLCELPLM
+124 SVKEQEVYFCELPLM
-139 TDSGSFIIN
+139 TDNGSFIIN
-148 GSERVVVSQMK
+148 GSERVIVSQMK

-169 AGPNVF
+169 SANNVF
-175 GSKIYTAKIVPNLGS
+175 GSKIYTAKIVPNIGS

-229 TSFYDKFQISFKK
+229 TTFYNKFKISFDKK
-242 DKGWISEF
+242 KGWISEF
-250 VPELFLDTK
+250 IPDSFLGGK
-259 ASSNI
+259 AASDI
-264 VDANSGDVV
+264 VDADSGDIV
-273 IAKGKK
+273 IKKGQK
-279 INQRLIKKLQDSGFK
+279 INQRLLNKLEDSDFK
-294 EYILSDDLIFG
+294 NYILSDDLIFG
-305 HVIINDLLDSET
+305 HVIVDDLLDSET

-329 KDGLEALQNLNF
+329 LEGLEALQNLNF
-341 DAVEVVNPSKS
+341 DNIDVVNPSKS
-352 KIGSYIYNTLVI
+352 KIGSYIYNTLIV

-381 RLGESLASVEVA
+381 RLGEYLASVEVA

-401 FNAGKYNLSDVGR
+401 FNVGKYSLSDVGR
-414 MKINYRLDLNISD
+414 MKINYRLSIEVDK

-435 DIIKTME
+435 DIIKTIE
-442 IISKIKY
+442 ILSKIKY
-449 NDLPTDD
+449 QDLPTDD
-456 IDNLANRRVRTV
+456 IDNLANRRVRAV

-488 EKMHSSDSDS
+488 EKMHSSDPDS

-588 TYARVNDYGFIET
+588 TYAKISNYGFIET
-601 PFKKVVNGKVSNKI
+601 PYRKVFDNKVSDEV

-621 EEIDQN
+621 EEIDRN
-627 IAQSNIKIDENGAIN
+627 IAQSNTKIDDNNNII

-650 NGEYIT
+650 NNEYIT
-656 LKSSEIDLV
+656 VKSSEIDLI
-665 DVSTRQLISV
+665 DVSTKQLISI

-703 LLQSAA
+703 LLKSSA
-709 PLVGTGTESVI
+709 PLVGTGTESII
-720 AYDSGVVIKS
+720 AYDSGVIVKS
-730 DFDAIVKYVDSTK
+730 DFDGIVRYVDSDK

-748 KSEDSL
+748 DNEESI

-762 VKYSRTNQDTCIN
+762 TKYSRTNQDTCIN
-775 QKPIVSVGD
+775 QRPVVFVGD
-784 VVKKGQVMSD
+784 KVRSGQIMSD
-794 GHAVDNGE
+794 GHSVENGE

-831 LQDNAFTSVH
+831 LQDDTFTSVH

-859 TRDIPNINEEYLS
+859 TRDIPNINEEYLN

-878 IIHIG
+878 VIHIG
-883 AKVKA
+883 AKIKA

-919 SDVKDSSLYAP
+919 SDVRDSSLYAP

-960 EIQKVARDR
+960 AIQKATRNK
-969 DSHITFLKES
+969 DSSISFLKDS
-979 ISNRLKSVLF
+979 VSNKLKSILF
-989 GQILSNNIGKKKKSL
+989 GQKLANNIGKKKKSL
-1004 KLDYNILQEFSFD
+1004 KLDYKILQDFSLE
-1017 ELLKISI
+1017 ELFKISVDDLGVMEKVGNI
-1024 EDADAANK
+1024 M
-1032 LADIVKSYKDQLSN
+1032 KSYKEQALN
-1046 IKKEYDEN
+1046 LEKEYEN
-1054 ISRIKSGDDLKQ
+1054 SVSRIKSGDDLKQ

-1093 NKGVVSKIVPVEDM
+1093 NKGVVSRIVPVEDM
-1107 PYDENGESVD
+1107 PYDENGEPVD

-1143 VSLGRKV
+1143 VMLGRKV
-1150 AEKLDLYYKK
+1150 AKKLNEYKQGNASIDDLR
-1160 GAKIEDVKSQ
+1160 SQ
-1170 LSKIYESEE
+1170 LELIYDSKE
-1179 EISLLNAM
+1179 EISLLKLMNKD
-1187 SEEEIVSFA
+1187 ELVSFA
-1196 EKLRNGVP
+1196 SKIRNGVP

-1210 DGMNEKTINNLL
+1210 DGMNEDVIDNLL
-1222 TLSGNTEDGQVTL
+1222 TLSGNSEDGQVTL
-1235 IDGISGEKFDRK
+1235 IDGITGDKFDRK

-1254 ILKLHHLVDSKI
+1254 ILKLHHLVESKI

-1328 ESIIHDNQNFTCGI
+1328 ESIIHENQNFTCGI

>member
-7 SDKLSSRKK
+7 FDKLPVRKK
-16 LTGNKKEQ
+16 LTGFKAEQ
-24 EIPHLISLQKDSY
+24 EIPYLISLQKDSY
-37 EKLLSSKSNS
+37 EKLTEGNKSPE
-47 DSNSY
+47 DFV
-52 IGIESVFRSFF
+52 GINSVFSSFF
-63 PVTDSV
+63 PITDSS
-69 GKVTLEFV
+69 GRVTLEFV
-77 EYSLSDPLY
+77 EYNLSDPLY
-86 SPAECI
+86 NPAECI
-92 SSSRTYASSLKAKL
+92 SSSRTYAASLKVKL
-106 RLIIWDTNSDD
+106 RLILWDQNSED
-117 PENKEIL
+117 PKNKDIL

-139 TDSGSFIIN
+139 TENGSFVIN
-148 GSERVVVSQMK
+148 GSERVIVSQMK

-169 AGPNVF
+169 SGSNVF
-175 GSKIYTAKIVPNLGS
+175 GSKIYTAKIVPNIGS

-199 DILHFRIDK
+199 DVLHFRIDK

-229 TSFYDKFQISFKK
+229 TTFYNKFKIFYDKK
-242 DKGWISEF
+242 KGWVSDF
-250 VPELFLDTK
+250 VPELFLNSKSQND
-259 ASSNI
+259 I
-264 VDANSGDVV
+264 IDADSGEVV
-273 IAKGKK
+273 IKKGVK
-279 INQRLIKKLQDSGFK
+279 INNRLVEKLQKAGFK
-294 EYILSDDLIFG
+294 NYILSGDAIFG
-305 HVIINDLLDSET
+305 HVIVDDLLDSDT
-317 GEVLLESGSMLT
+317 GEVLLESGTMLT
-329 KDGLEALQNLNF
+329 SEGLEALQNLNF
-341 DAVEVVNPSKS
+341 DNIDVVNPGKS
-352 KIGSYIYNTLVI
+352 KNGSYIYNTLVI

-381 RLGESLASVEVA
+381 RLGESLTSVEMA
-393 SNFLNSLF
+393 SSFLNALF
-401 FNAGKYNLSDVGR
+401 FNVGKYNLSDVGR
-414 MKINYRLDLNISD
+414 MKINYRLGLEIDKS
-427 DVLHLTKE
+427 VLSLTKE
-435 DIIKTME
+435 DIVKTIE
-442 IISKIKY
+442 VLSQIKY
-449 NDLPTDD
+449 GDLSTDD
-456 IDNLANRRVRTV
+456 IDNLANRRVRAV

-488 EKMHSSDSDS
+488 EKMHSSDPDS

-545 GPGGLVR
+545 GPGGLIR
-552 DRAGFEV
+552 ERASFEV

-588 TYARVNDYGFIET
+588 TYARINNYGFIET
-601 PFKKVVNGKVSNKI
+601 PYRKVVDNKLTDEV
-615 VFLSAI
+615 VFLSAV
-621 EEIDQN
+621 EEIDKN
-627 IAQSNIKIDENGAIN
+627 IAQSNIKIGSDNILEEELVI
-642 EDIVVCRR
+642 CRR
-650 NGEYIT
+650 NNEYIT
-656 LKSSEIDLV
+656 VKSEQIDLV
-665 DVSTRQLISV
+665 DVSTKQLVSI

-703 LLQSAA
+703 LLKSKA
-709 PLVGTGTESVI
+709 PLVGTGTESII

-730 DFDAIVKYVDSTK
+730 QTDGIIKYVDSNK
-743 IIVES
+743 IVVES
-748 KSEDSL
+748 SAEYDR
-754 GQIKTYNL
+754 QIKTYDL
-762 VKYSRTNQDTCIN
+762 IKYSRTNQDTCIN
-775 QKPIVSVGD
+775 QKPVVSIGQS
-784 VVKKGQVMSD
+784 VKAGQVMSD
-794 GHAVDNGE
+794 GHCIENGD

-831 LQDNAFTSVH
+831 LQDDTFTSVH

-846 IVARDTRLGPEEI
+846 VVARDTRLGPEEI

-878 IIHIG
+878 VIHIG

-930 IGMDGVVVDVKVLSR
+930 IGMDGVVVDVKILSR

-960 EIQKVARDR
+960 EIQKATRDKELNISFLNSSIR
-969 DSHITFLKES
+969 DD
-979 ISNRLKSVLF
+979 LKSIFLD
-989 GQILSNNIGKKKKSL
+989 KSL
-1004 KLDYNILQEFSFD
+1004 TNNVGKNKKGTKLDSKILEEISLQD
-1017 ELLKISI
+1017 LLKVSIDDDKSI
-1024 EDADAANK
+1024 EKSAK
-1032 LADIVKSYKDQLSN
+1032 LIKSYKDQLSK
-1046 IKKEYDEN
+1046 IEKEYDDR

-1066 GVLKIVKVYIAS
+1066 GVLKIVKIYIAS
-1078 KSVLQAGDKMSGRHG
+1078 KSILQAGDKMSGRHG
-1093 NKGVVSKIVPVEDM
+1093 NKGVVSRIVPIEDM

-1143 VSLGRKV
+1143 VALGRKV
-1150 AEKLDLYYKK
+1150 AEKLKLYKS
-1160 GAKIEDVKSQ
+1160 GAASISDIRSQ
-1170 LSKIYESEE
+1170 LERIYDSKE
-1179 EISLLNAM
+1179 EISLLKLMKDN
-1187 SEEEIVSFA
+1187 EVIEFA
-1196 EKLRNGVP
+1196 SKIKDGVP

-1210 DGMNEKTINNLL
+1210 DGINEDKINNLL
-1222 TLSGNTEDGQVTL
+1222 EMSGNNSDGQITL

-1328 ESIIHDNQNFTCGI
+1328 ESIIHDNQNFSCGI

-1357 LNIELVD
+1357 LNIELVDD

>member
-7 SDKLSSRKK
+7 FDKLSSRKK
-16 LTGNKKEQ
+16 LTRNEKEQ
-24 EIPHLISLQKDSY
+24 EVPYLISLQKDSY
-37 EKLLSSKSNS
+37 KKFLNS
-47 DSNSY
+47 ESVSDAY
-52 IGIESVFRSFF
+52 AGIESVFRSFF
-63 PVTDSV
+63 PVTDSIGRV
-69 GKVTLEFV
+69 NLEFV
-77 EYSLSDPLY
+77 EYSLSDPIY
-86 SPAECI
+86 SPTECI
-92 SSSRTYASSLKAKL
+92 TSSRTYASSLKAKL
-106 RLIIWDTNSDD
+106 RLILWDTNSDD
-117 PENKEIL
+117 PQNKEIL
-124 SIKEQEVYLCELPLM
+124 SVKEQEVYLCELPLM
-139 TDSGSFIIN
+139 TTSGSFIIN
-148 GSERVVVSQMK
+148 GSERVIVSQMK

-169 AGPNVF
+169 SGSNVF
-175 GSKIYTAKIVPNLGS
+175 GSKVYTAKIVPNIGS
-190 WLDFEIDNK
+190 WLDFEIDSK

-208 KRKMLA
+208 KRKMLV
-214 TSLLRAL
+214 TSLLKAL
-221 DFSSKDII
+221 DLSSKEII
-229 TSFYDKFQISFKK
+229 TTFYNKFKISFDKK
-242 DKGWISEF
+242 LGWLSEF
-250 VPELFLDTK
+250 IPELFVDTK
-259 ASSNI
+259 AVSDI
-264 VDANSGDVV
+264 VDSYSGDVV
-273 IAKGKK
+273 IKKGEK
-279 INQRLIKKLQDSGFK
+279 ITKRLIKKLDESGFK
-294 EYILSDDLIFG
+294 KYILSEELVFG
-305 HVIINDLLDSET
+305 HVIVDDLLDSET

-329 KDGLEALQNLNF
+329 SEGLNALQNLNF
-341 DAVEVVNPSKS
+341 DSVDVVNPSRS
-352 KIGSYIYNTLVI
+352 RIGSYIYNTLII
-364 DKNKTTK
+364 DKNKTSK

-381 RLGESLASVEVA
+381 RLGESFASVEVA

-401 FNAGKYNLSDVGR
+401 FNVGKYNLSDVGR
-414 MKINYRLDLNISD
+414 MKINYRLGIDTD
-427 DVLHLTKE
+427 KDVLHLTKE
-435 DIIKTME
+435 DIIKTIE
-442 IISKIKY
+442 IVSKIKY

-456 IDNLANRRVRTV
+456 IDNLANRRVRAV

-488 EKMHSSDSDS
+488 EKMNSSDPDS

-511 SSIKDFFAMSQLS
+511 SSVKDFFAMSQLS

-588 TYARVNDYGFIET
+588 TYARINNYGFIET
-601 PFKKVVNGKVSNKI
+601 PYKKVIDNKVSNEVI
-615 VFLSAI
+615 FLSAI
-621 EEIDQN
+621 EEIDKN
-627 IAQSNIKIDENGAIN
+627 IAQSNIDVSKDGSIS

-650 NGEYIT
+650 NNEYIT
-656 LKSSEIDLV
+656 IKSSEIDLV
-665 DVSTRQLISV
+665 DVSTRQLISI

-703 LLQSAA
+703 LLKSSA
-709 PLVGTGTESVI
+709 PLVGTGTESII
-720 AYDSGVVIKS
+720 AHDSGVVVKS
-730 DFDAIVKYVDSTK
+730 DFDGVVKYVDANK

-748 KSEDSL
+748 DNDESV
-754 GQIKTYNL
+754 GNIKNYDL
-762 VKYSRTNQDTCIN
+762 IKYCRTNQDTCIN
-775 QKPIVSVGD
+775 QRPVVSIGD
-784 VVKKGQVMSD
+784 KVKAGQIMSD
-794 GHAVDNGE
+794 GHSIENGE

-823 SIIVSEKL
+823 SIIVSERL
-831 LQDNAFTSVH
+831 LQDDTFTSVH

-919 SDVKDSSLYAP
+919 SDVKDSSLYTP

-960 EIQKVARDR
+960 SIQKANRDKE
-969 DSHITFLKES
+969 TNVLFLKDS
-979 ISNRLKSVLF
+979 VSNKIKSSLF
-989 GQILSNNIGKKKKSL
+989 GKVLTNNICKKKKGL
-1004 KLDYNILQEFSFD
+1004 KLDYKVLQEFPLE
-1017 ELLKISI
+1017 ELLKVSVDDSESMEKVATII
-1024 EDADAANK
+1024 
-1032 LADIVKSYKDQLSN
+1032 KSYKEQLLN
-1046 IKKEYDEN
+1046 FEKKYDDI

-1150 AEKLDLYYKK
+1150 SDVLDLYNK
-1160 GAKIEDVKSQ
+1160 GKASVDNLRSQ
-1170 LSKIYESEE
+1170 LEKIYSSSEE
-1179 EISLLNAM
+1179 VSLLKLMN
-1187 SEEEIVSFA
+1187 EDEIVAFSS
-1196 EKLRNGVP
+1196 KLKNGVP

-1210 DGMNEKTINNLL
+1210 DGMNEGVIDNLL

>member
-1 MDQIRY
+1 VDQVRY
-7 SDKLSSRKK
+7 FDKLSLRKK
-16 LTGNKKEQ
+16 LAGNKKEQ
-24 EIPHLISLQKDSY
+24 EVPYLISLQKDSY
-37 EKLLSSKSNS
+37 KKLLVSDPNS
-47 DSNSY
+47 DTNV
-52 IGIESVFRSFF
+52 GIDSVFRSFF

-69 GKVTLEFV
+69 GRVTLEFV
-77 EYSLSDPLY
+77 EYILSDPLY
-86 SPAECI
+86 TPSECI
-92 SSSRTYASSLKAKL
+92 TSSRTYASSLKAKL
-106 RLIIWDTNSDD
+106 RLILWDTDSNDSQ
-117 PENKEIL
+117 NKEIL
-124 SIKEQEVYLCELPLM
+124 SVKEQEVYFCELPLM
-139 TDSGSFIIN
+139 TDNGSFIIN
-148 GSERVVVSQMK
+148 GSERVIVSQMK

-169 AGPNVF
+169 SANNVF
-175 GSKIYTAKIVPNLGS
+175 GSKIYTAKIVPNIGS

-229 TSFYDKFQISFKK
+229 TTFYNKFKISFDKK
-242 DKGWISEF
+242 KGWISEF
-250 VPELFLDTK
+250 IPDSFLGGK
-259 ASSNI
+259 AASDI
-264 VDANSGDVV
+264 VDADSGDIV
-273 IAKGKK
+273 IKKGQK
-279 INQRLIKKLQDSGFK
+279 INQRLLNKLEDSDFK
-294 EYILSDDLIFG
+294 NYILSDDLIFG
-305 HVIINDLLDSET
+305 HVIVDDLLDSET

-329 KDGLEALQNLNF
+329 LEGLEALQNLNF
-341 DAVEVVNPSKS
+341 DNIDVVNPSKS
-352 KIGSYIYNTLVI
+352 KIGSYIYNTLIV

-401 FNAGKYNLSDVGR
+401 FNVGKYSLSDVGR
-414 MKINYRLDLNISD
+414 MKINYRLSIEVDK

-435 DIIKTME
+435 DIIKTIE
-442 IISKIKY
+442 ILSKIKY
-449 NDLPTDD
+449 QDLPTDD
-456 IDNLANRRVRTV
+456 IDNLANRRVRAV

-488 EKMHSSDSDS
+488 EKMHSSDPDS

-588 TYARVNDYGFIET
+588 TYAKISNYGFIET
-601 PFKKVVNGKVSNKI
+601 PYRKVFDNKVSDEV

-621 EEIDQN
+621 EEIDRN
-627 IAQSNIKIDENGAIN
+627 IAQSNTKIDDNNNII

-650 NGEYIT
+650 NNEYIT
-656 LKSSEIDLV
+656 VKSSEIDLI
-665 DVSTRQLISV
+665 DVSTKQLISI

-703 LLQSAA
+703 LLKSSA
-709 PLVGTGTESVI
+709 PLVGTGTESII
-720 AYDSGVVIKS
+720 AYDSGVIVKS
-730 DFDAIVKYVDSTK
+730 DFDGIVRYVDSDK

-748 KSEDSL
+748 DNEESI

-762 VKYSRTNQDTCIN
+762 TKYSRTNQDTCIN
-775 QKPIVSVGD
+775 QRPVVFVGD
-784 VVKKGQVMSD
+784 KVRSGQIMSD
-794 GHAVDNGE
+794 GHSVENGE

-831 LQDNAFTSVH
+831 LQDDTFTSVH

-859 TRDIPNINEEYLS
+859 TRDIPNINEEYLN

-878 IIHIG
+878 VIHIG
-883 AKVKA
+883 AKIKA

-919 SDVKDSSLYAP
+919 SDVRDSSLYAP

-960 EIQKVARDR
+960 AIQKATRNK
-969 DSHITFLKES
+969 DSS
-979 ISNRLKSVLF
+979 IF
-989 GQILSNNIGKKKKSL
+989 
-1004 KLDYNILQEFSFD
+1004 FF
-1017 ELLKISI
+1017 
-1024 EDADAANK
+1024 
-1032 LADIVKSYKDQLSN
+1032 
-1046 IKKEYDEN
+1046 
-1054 ISRIKSGDDLKQ
+1054 
-1066 GVLKIVKVYIAS
+1066 
-1078 KSVLQAGDKMSGRHG
+1078 
-1093 NKGVVSKIVPVEDM
+1093 KGFCK
-1107 PYDENGESVD
+1107 
-1117 IILNPLGVPSRMNIG
+1117 
-1132 QILESHLGLAS
+1132 
-1143 VSLGRKV
+1143 
-1150 AEKLDLYYKK
+1150 
-1160 GAKIEDVKSQ
+1160 
-1170 LSKIYESEE
+1170 
-1179 EISLLNAM
+1179 
-1187 SEEEIVSFA
+1187 
-1196 EKLRNGVP
+1196 
-1204 FATGSF
+1204 
-1210 DGMNEKTINNLL
+1210 
-1222 TLSGNTEDGQVTL
+1222 
-1235 IDGISGEKFDRK
+1235 
-1247 VTVGYMY
+1247 
-1254 ILKLHHLVDSKI
+1254 
-1266 HARSI
+1266 
-1271 GPYSLITQQPLGG
+1271 
-1284 KSHFGGQ
+1284 
-1291 RFGEMECWA
+1291 
-1300 LQAYGVAYTLQ
+1300 
-1311 EMLTVKSDDVVG
+1311 
-1323 RIKIY
+1323 
-1328 ESIIHDNQNFTCGI
+1328 
-1342 PESFNVMIKEVRSLG
+1342 
-1357 LNIELVD
+1357 

>member
-1 MDQIRY
+1 VNQVRY
-7 SDKLSSRKK
+7 FDKLSSRKK
-16 LTGNKKEQ
+16 LTGNIKEQ
-24 EIPHLISLQKDSY
+24 EVPYLISLQKDSY
-37 EKLLSSKSNS
+37 SNLLSSES
-47 DSNSY
+47 DSDSY
-52 IGIESVFRSFF
+52 TGIESVFRSFF
-63 PVTDSV
+63 PITDSA
-69 GKVTLEFV
+69 GRVTLEFV

-86 SPAECI
+86 SPSECI

-106 RLIIWDTNSDD
+106 RLILWDVNSDD
-117 PENKEIL
+117 PQNKEIL

-139 TDSGSFIIN
+139 TISGSFIIN

-169 AGPNVF
+169 SAGNVF

-190 WLDFEIDNK
+190 WLDFEIDSK

-214 TSLLRAL
+214 TSLLKAL
-221 DFSSKDII
+221 DLSSKDII
-229 TSFYDKFQISFKK
+229 TTFYNKFKIHFDKKI
-242 DKGWISEF
+242 GWVSEF
-250 VPELFLDTK
+250 SPELFLDRK
-259 ASSNI
+259 AAFDIIDS
-264 VDANSGDVV
+264 NSGN
-273 IAKGKK
+273 IAIKKGQK
-279 INQRLIKKLQDSGFK
+279 INQRLLTKLQESGFK
-294 EYILSDDLIFG
+294 NYILSDESVFG
-305 HVIINDLLDSET
+305 HVIVDDLLDSDT
-317 GEVLLESGSMLT
+317 GEILLESGSMLT
-329 KDGLEALQNLNF
+329 VEGLEALRNLNF
-341 DAVEVVNPSKS
+341 DNVDVVHPSKS

-401 FNAGKYNLSDVGR
+401 FNVGKYNLSDVGR
-414 MKINYRLDLNISD
+414 MKINHRLGTNID
-427 DVLHLTKE
+427 ENTLHLTKE
-435 DIIKTME
+435 DLIKTIE
-442 IISKIKY
+442 IISQIKY

-456 IDNLANRRVRTV
+456 IDNLANRRVRAV

-488 EKMHSSDSDS
+488 EKMHSSDPDS

-511 SSIKDFFAMSQLS
+511 SSVKDFFAMSQLS

-588 TYARVNDYGFIET
+588 TYAKINNYGFIET
-601 PFKKVVNGKVSNKI
+601 PYRKVVNNKLSDEV

-621 EEIDQN
+621 EEMDKN
-627 IAQSNIKIDENGAIN
+627 IAQSNIKVADDMTVS

-650 NGEYIT
+650 NNEYIT
-656 LKSSEIDLV
+656 LKSSEIDLI
-665 DVSTRQLISV
+665 DVSTRQLISI

-703 LLQSAA
+703 LLKSSA
-709 PLVGTGTESVI
+709 PLVGTGTEAII
-720 AYDSGVVIKS
+720 AQDSGVIVKS
-730 DFDAIVKYVDSTK
+730 DFDGVVKYVDANK

-748 KSEDSL
+748 DSEDSL
-754 GQIKTYNL
+754 GQIKTYDL
-762 VKYSRTNQDTCIN
+762 IKYSRTNQNTCIN
-775 QKPIVSVGD
+775 QKPVVSVAD
-784 VVKKGQVMSD
+784 KVKTGQVMSD
-794 GHAVDNGE
+794 GHSIENGE

-823 SIIVSEKL
+823 SIIVSERL
-831 LQDNAFTSVH
+831 LQDDTFTSVH

-846 IVARDTRLGPEEI
+846 IVARDTRLGPEDI
-859 TRDIPNINEEYLS
+859 TRDIPNISEEYLS

-878 IIHIG
+878 VIHIG
-883 AKVKA
+883 AKIKA

-960 EIQKVARDR
+960 ATQKATRDR
-969 DSHITFLKES
+969 DSNLSFLKDS
-979 ISNRLKSVLF
+979 VSNKLKSTLF
-989 GQILSNNIGKKKKSL
+989 GQLLVNNVGKKKKGL
-1004 KLDYNILQEFSFD
+1004 KLDYKILEDFSLEELSKVSVDNAEAMEKVSNI
-1017 ELLKISI
+1017 I
-1024 EDADAANK
+1024 
-1032 LADIVKSYKDQLSN
+1032 KSYKDQSLSFEKKYEDN
-1046 IKKEYDEN
+1046 IT
-1054 ISRIKSGDDLKQ
+1054 RIKSGDDLKQ
-1066 GVLKIVKVYIAS
+1066 GVLKIVKVYVAS

-1143 VSLGRKV
+1143 VSLGRKI
-1150 AEKLDLYYKK
+1150 ADTLDLYRKNS
-1160 GAKIEDVKSQ
+1160 ASIVDLKSQ
-1170 LSKIYESEE
+1170 LGKIYSSSEE
-1179 EISLLNAM
+1179 LSLISLMND
-1187 SEEEIVSFA
+1187 EEILAFA
-1196 EKLRNGVP
+1196 SKLRNGVP

-1210 DGMNEKTINNLL
+1210 DGMNEVVINDLL
-1222 TLSGNTEDGQVTL
+1222 TLSGNNEDGQVML

>member
-1 MDQIRY
+1 MDQVRY
-7 SDKLSSRKK
+7 FDKLSLRKK
-16 LTGNKKEQ
+16 LAGNKKEQ
-24 EIPHLISLQKDSY
+24 EVPYLISLQKDSY
-37 EKLLSSKSNS
+37 KKLLVSDPNS
-47 DSNSY
+47 DTNV
-52 IGIESVFRSFF
+52 GIDSVFRSFF

-69 GKVTLEFV
+69 GRVTLEFV
-77 EYSLSDPLY
+77 EYILSDPLY
-86 SPAECI
+86 TPSECI
-92 SSSRTYASSLKAKL
+92 TSSRTYASSLKAKL
-106 RLIIWDTNSDD
+106 RLILWDTDSNDSQ
-117 PENKEIL
+117 NKEIL
-124 SIKEQEVYLCELPLM
+124 SVKEQEVYFCELPLM
-139 TDSGSFIIN
+139 TDNGSFIIN
-148 GSERVVVSQMK
+148 GSERVIVSQMK

-169 AGPNVF
+169 SANNVF
-175 GSKIYTAKIVPNLGS
+175 GSKIYTAKIVPNIGS

-229 TSFYDKFQISFKK
+229 TTFYNKFKISFDKK
-242 DKGWISEF
+242 KGWISEF
-250 VPELFLDTK
+250 IPDSFLGGK
-259 ASSNI
+259 AASDI
-264 VDANSGDVV
+264 VDADSGDIV
-273 IAKGKK
+273 IKKGQK
-279 INQRLIKKLQDSGFK
+279 INQRLLNKLEDSDFK
-294 EYILSDDLIFG
+294 NYILSDDLIFG
-305 HVIINDLLDSET
+305 HVIVDDLLDSET

-329 KDGLEALQNLNF
+329 LEGLEALQNLNF
-341 DAVEVVNPSKS
+341 DNIDVVNPSKS
-352 KIGSYIYNTLVI
+352 KIGSYIYNTLIV

-381 RLGESLASVEVA
+381 RLGEYLASVEVA

-401 FNAGKYNLSDVGR
+401 FNVGKYSLSDVGR
-414 MKINYRLDLNISD
+414 MKINYRLSIEVDK

-435 DIIKTME
+435 DIIKTIE
-442 IISKIKY
+442 ILSKIKY
-449 NDLPTDD
+449 QDLPTDD
-456 IDNLANRRVRTV
+456 IDNLANRRVRAV

-488 EKMHSSDSDS
+488 EKMHSSDPDS

-588 TYARVNDYGFIET
+588 TYAKISNYGFIET
-601 PFKKVVNGKVSNKI
+601 PYRKVFDNKVSDEV

-621 EEIDQN
+621 EEIDRN
-627 IAQSNIKIDENGAIN
+627 IAQSNTKIDDNNNII

-650 NGEYIT
+650 NNEYIT
-656 LKSSEIDLV
+656 VKSSEIDLI
-665 DVSTRQLISV
+665 DVSTKQLISI

-703 LLQSAA
+703 LLKSSA
-709 PLVGTGTESVI
+709 PLVGTGTESII
-720 AYDSGVVIKS
+720 AYDSGVIVKS
-730 DFDAIVKYVDSTK
+730 DFDGIVRYVDSDK

-748 KSEDSL
+748 DNEESI

-762 VKYSRTNQDTCIN
+762 TKYSRTNQDTCIN
-775 QKPIVSVGD
+775 QRPVVFVGD
-784 VVKKGQVMSD
+784 KVRSGQIMSD
-794 GHAVDNGE
+794 GHSVENGE

-831 LQDNAFTSVH
+831 LQDDTFTSVH

-859 TRDIPNINEEYLS
+859 TRDIPNINEEYLN

-878 IIHIG
+878 VIHIG
-883 AKVKA
+883 AKIKA

-919 SDVKDSSLYAP
+919 SDVRDSSLYAP

-960 EIQKVARDR
+960 AIQKATRNK
-969 DSHITFLKES
+969 DSSISFLKDS
-979 ISNRLKSVLF
+979 VSNKLKSILF
-989 GQILSNNIGKKKKSL
+989 GQKLANNIGKKKKSL
-1004 KLDYNILQEFSFD
+1004 KLDYKILQDFSLE
-1017 ELLKISI
+1017 ELFKISVDDLGVMEKVGNI
-1024 EDADAANK
+1024 M
-1032 LADIVKSYKDQLSN
+1032 KSYKEQALN
-1046 IKKEYDEN
+1046 LEKEYEN
-1054 ISRIKSGDDLKQ
+1054 SVSRIKSGDDLKQ

-1093 NKGVVSKIVPVEDM
+1093 NKGVVSRIVPVEDM
-1107 PYDENGESVD
+1107 PYDENGEPVD

-1143 VSLGRKV
+1143 VMLGRKV
-1150 AEKLDLYYKK
+1150 AKKLNEYKQGNASIDDLR
-1160 GAKIEDVKSQ
+1160 SQ
-1170 LSKIYESEE
+1170 LELIYDSKE
-1179 EISLLNAM
+1179 EISLLKLMNKD
-1187 SEEEIVSFA
+1187 ELVSFA
-1196 EKLRNGVP
+1196 SKIRNGVP

-1210 DGMNEKTINNLL
+1210 DGMNEDVIDNLL
-1222 TLSGNTEDGQVTL
+1222 TLSGNSEDGQVTL
-1235 IDGISGEKFDRK
+1235 IDGITGDKFDRK

-1254 ILKLHHLVDSKI
+1254 ILKLHHLVESKI

-1328 ESIIHDNQNFTCGI
+1328 ESIIHENQNFTCGI